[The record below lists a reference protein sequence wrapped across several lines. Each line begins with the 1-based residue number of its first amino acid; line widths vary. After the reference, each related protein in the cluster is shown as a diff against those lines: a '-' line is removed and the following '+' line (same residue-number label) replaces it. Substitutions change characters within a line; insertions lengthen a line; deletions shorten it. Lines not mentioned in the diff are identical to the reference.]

1 MMHQK
6 ILILDFG
13 SQVTQLIA
21 RRIRE
26 AHVFCEVHPCDVTN
40 DWIRDYARDGNLKG
54 IILSG
59 SHASTYEEHD
69 LRAPQLVY
77 ELGIPVLGICYGM
90 FTMAVQLGGIVAPS
104 DKREFGH
111 ADVRAHGHTQLL
123 DGIQDY
129 ANLQGHGMLQVWMSH
144 GDKVTELP
152 PGFKLMASTDSCPIA
167 GMADEKRRFY
177 GVQFHPEVTHTQ
189 RGAAILERFV
199 LDICGTKADW
209 VMRDHITE
217 AVEKIRQQVGDEEVI
232 LGLSGGVDS
241 SVAAALIHRA
251 IGDQLTCVFVDH
263 GLLRLNEGDMV
274 MDMFVGKLQAK
285 VIRVDAAE
293 QFLGHLKGVTDP
305 EAKRKIIGR
314 EFVEVFKAQALV
326 LSSYPAITIEA
337 SDSRA
342 VKGAEIGSRAVKGAA
357 VGSRAV
363 KGATWLAQGTI
374 YPDVIESGGGKG
386 KKAVTIKSHHNVG
399 GLPEQLGL
407 KLLEPLRDLFKDE
420 VRELGVALGL
430 PHDMVYRHP
439 FPGPG
444 LGVRILGEVKKEYAD
459 LLRRADAIFIE
470 ELRNF
475 PFVPSSHPDSL
486 PLPAGE
492 GRGEGIDAPVKTP
505 KNWYEA
511 TSQAFTVFLPVKSVG
526 VMGDG
531 RTYEYVVALR
541 AVQTS
546 DFMTA
551 DWAELPYALLK
562 KVSSRI
568 INEVR
573 GINRVTYDVSSK
585 PPATIEW
592 E

>member
-1 MMHQK
+1 MQHQK

-21 RRIRE
+21 RRVRE
-26 AHVFCEVHPCDVTN
+26 AHVFCEVYPCDVTD
-40 DWIRDYARDGNLKG
+40 DWVRDYAKDSNLKG

-59 SHASTYEEHD
+59 SHASVTED
-69 LRAPQLVY
+69 TTDRAPQAVF
-77 ELGIPVLGICYGM
+77 ELGVPVLGICYGM
-90 FTMAVQLGGIVAPS
+90 QTMAQQLGGKVETGLT
-104 DKREFGH
+104 REFGS
-111 ADVRAHGHTQLL
+111 ADVRARGHTALL
-123 DGIQDY
+123 KDIADY
-129 ANLQGHGMLQVWMSH
+129 TTPEGQGMLDVWMSH
-144 GDKVTELP
+144 GDKVTEMP

-167 GMADEKRRFY
+167 GMADEARHFY
-177 GVQFHPEVTHTQ
+177 AVQFHPEVTHTRQ
-189 RGAAILERFV
+189 GTAILKRFV
-199 LDICGTKADW
+199 LGICGTKPDW
-209 VMRDHITE
+209 VMGDYILE
-217 AVEKIRQQVGDEEVI
+217 AVEKIRQQVRDEEVI

-274 MDMFVGKLQAK
+274 MDMFVGKLHAK
-285 VIRVDAAE
+285 VIRVDAAD
-293 QFLGHLKGVTDP
+293 QFLGHLAGVSEP

-314 EFVEVFKAQALV
+314 EFVEVFKAEAAKLKAANA
-326 LSSYPAITIEA
+326 SS
-337 SDSRA
+337 
-342 VKGAEIGSRAVKGAA
+342 KGAK
-357 VGSRAV
+357 
-363 KGATWLAQGTI
+363 WLAQGTI
-374 YPDVIESGGGKG
+374 YPDVIESGGGKN

-407 KLLEPLRDLFKDE
+407 KLLEPLRELFKDE

-430 PHDMVYRHP
+430 PHGMVYRHP

-470 ELRNF
+470 ELHNF
-475 PFVPSSHPDSL
+475 KDA
-486 PLPAGE
+486 AG
-492 GRGEGIDAPVKTP
+492 KS
-505 KNWYEA
+505 WYDL

-531 RTYEYVVALR
+531 RTYDYVVALR

>member
-1 MMHQK
+1 MQHQK

-21 RRIRE
+21 RRVRE
-26 AHVFCEVHPCDVTN
+26 AHVYCEVHPCDVS
-40 DWIRDYARDGNLKG
+40 DAWVREYAADGSLKG
-54 IILSG
+54 VILSG
-59 SHASTYEEHD
+59 SHASVYEETTD
-69 LRAPQLVY
+69 RAPQAVF
-77 ELGIPVLGICYGM
+77 ELGVPVLGICYGM
-90 FTMAVQLGGIVAPS
+90 QTMAQQLGGKVEGGH
-104 DKREFGH
+104 KREFGY
-111 ADVRAHGHTQLL
+111 AEVRAHGHTALL
-123 DGIQDY
+123 KDIADFTT
-129 ANLQGHGMLQVWMSH
+129 AEGHGMLKVWMSH
-144 GDKVTELP
+144 GDKVAEMP
-152 PGFKLMASTDSCPIA
+152 PGFKLMASTPSCPIA
-167 GMADEKRRFY
+167 GMADEARRFY
-177 GVQFHPEVTHTQ
+177 AVQFHPEVTHTVQ
-189 RGAAILERFV
+189 GRALLDRFV
-199 LDICGTKADW
+199 LGICGVQPDW
-209 VMRDHITE
+209 VMKDHIAE
-217 AVEKIRQQVGDEEVI
+217 AVESIRAQVGDEEVI

-274 MDMFVGKLQAK
+274 MDMFVGKLHAK
-285 VIRVDAAE
+285 VVRVDASE
-293 QFLGHLKGVTDP
+293 LFLRELAGVSDP
-305 EAKRKIIGR
+305 EQKRKIIGR
-314 EFVEVFKAQALV
+314 LFVDVFKA
-326 LSSYPAITIEA
+326 EA
-337 SDSRA
+337 AKLTASGASR
-342 VKGAEIGSRAVKGAA
+342 KE
-357 VGSRAV
+357 
-363 KGATWLAQGTI
+363 KGATFLAQGTI
-374 YPDVIESGGGKG
+374 YPDVIESGGAKS

-470 ELRNF
+470 ELRNH
-475 PFVPSSHPDSL
+475 V
-486 PLPAGE
+486 
-492 GRGEGIDAPVKTP
+492 DAETGKT
-505 KNWYEA
+505 WYDL

-531 RTYEYVVALR
+531 RTYDYVVALR

-562 KVSSRI
+562 KVSGRI

>member
-1 MMHQK
+1 MHDK

-21 RRIRE
+21 RRVRE
-26 AHVFCEVHPCDVTN
+26 AHVYCEIHPNDVSAEF
-40 DWIRDYARDGNLKG
+40 IREFAPKG

-59 SHASTYEEHD
+59 SHASTYEDKE
-69 LRAPQLVY
+69 LRAPDVVFQLGV
-77 ELGIPVLGICYGM
+77 PVLGICYGM
-90 FTMAVQLGGIVAPS
+90 FTMTVQLGGEVEAAHH
-104 DKREFGH
+104 REFGH
-111 ADVRAHGHTQLL
+111 AEVRAHGHTKLF
-123 DGIQDY
+123 DGIEDKSN
-129 ANLQGHGMLQVWMSH
+129 AEGHGLLEVWMSH
-144 GDKVTELP
+144 GDRVTKLP
-152 PGFKLMASTDSCPIA
+152 SGFSLMASTQNCPIA
-167 GMADEKRRFY
+167 GIADEARRFY
-177 GVQFHPEVTHTQ
+177 AVQFHPEVTHTKSG
-189 RGAAILERFV
+189 RKILERFV
-199 LDICGTKADW
+199 LGICGVQPDW
-209 VMRDHITE
+209 VMRDHIAE
-217 AVEKIRQQVGDEEVI
+217 AVEKIRAQVGDEEVI

-263 GLLRLNEGDMV
+263 GLLRLDEGKHV
-274 MDMFVGKLQAK
+274 MEMFAGRLHAK
-285 VIRVDAAE
+285 VVHVDASE
-293 QFLGHLKGVTDP
+293 QFLGQLAGVSDP
-305 EAKRKIIGR
+305 EQKRKIIGR
-314 EFVEVFKAQALV
+314 EFVEVFQA
-326 LSSYPAITIEA
+326 EA
-337 SDSRA
+337 KKL
-342 VKGAEIGSRAVKGAA
+342 KGAK
-357 VGSRAV
+357 
-363 KGATWLAQGTI
+363 WLAQGTI
-374 YPDVIESGGGKG
+374 YPDVIESGGAKT
-386 KKAVTIKSHHNVG
+386 KKATTIKSHHNVG
-399 GLPEQLGL
+399 GLPKTLGL

-430 PHDMVYRHP
+430 PPDMVYRHP

-444 LGVRILGEVKKEYAD
+444 LGVRILGEVRRDFAD

-470 ELRNF
+470 ELRSTF
-475 PFVPSSHPDSL
+475 DEATGKS
-486 PLPAGE
+486 
-492 GRGEGIDAPVKTP
+492 
-505 KNWYEA
+505 WYDL
-511 TSQAFTVFLPVKSVG
+511 TSQAFGVFLPVKSVG

>member
-1 MMHQK
+1 MQHQK

-26 AHVFCEVHPCDVTN
+26 AHVFCEVHPCDVTS
-40 DWIRDYARDGNLKG
+40 DWVREYAKDGNLKG

-59 SHASTYEEHD
+59 SHASLWEDET
-69 LRAPQLVY
+69 LRAPDAVF
-77 ELGIPVLGICYGM
+77 ELGLPVLGICFGM
-90 FTMAVQLGGIVAPS
+90 YAIAHALGGKVEGGH
-104 DKREFGH
+104 KREFGY
-111 ADVRAHGHTQLL
+111 AEVRARGHTRLF

-129 ANLQGHGMLQVWMSH
+129 TTPEGHGMLHVWMSH
-144 GDKVTELP
+144 GDNVTEMP

-167 GMADEKRRFY
+167 GMADEERKY
-177 GVQFHPEVTHTQ
+177 YAVQFHPEVTHTTQ
-189 RGAAILERFV
+189 GKAILERFV
-199 LDICGTKADW
+199 LDICGTRPDW
-209 VMRDHITE
+209 VMGDYISE
-217 AVEKIRQQVGDEEVI
+217 AVEKIRQQVGKEEVI

-274 MDMFVGKLQAK
+274 MDMFVGKLHAK
-285 VIRVDAAE
+285 VIRVDAAD
-293 QFLGHLKGVTDP
+293 QFLGHLKGVSEP

-314 EFVEVFKAQALV
+314 EFVEVFK
-326 LSSYPAITIEA
+326 SEA
-337 SDSRA
+337 GKLKNDQSRHVA
-342 VKGAEIGSRAVKGAA
+342 
-357 VGSRAV
+357 
-363 KGATWLAQGTI
+363 WLAQGTI
-374 YPDVIESGGGKG
+374 YPDVIESGGAKS

-407 KLLEPLRDLFKDE
+407 KLLEPLRELFKDE

-475 PFVPSSHPDSL
+475 
-486 PLPAGE
+486 
-492 GRGEGIDAPVKTP
+492 RDAETGKS
-505 KNWYEA
+505 WYDL

-531 RTYEYVVALR
+531 RTYDYVVALR

-562 KVSSRI
+562 KVSGRI

>member
-1 MMHQK
+1 MHQK

-21 RRIRE
+21 RRVRE
-26 AHVFCEVHPCDVTN
+26 AHVFCEVHPCDVTD
-40 DWIRDYARDGNLKG
+40 DWVRNYARDGSLKG

-59 SHASTYEEHD
+59 SHASTYEEPD
-69 LRAPQLVY
+69 LRAPKVVF

-104 DKREFGH
+104 HVREFGH
-111 ADVRAHGHTQLL
+111 ADVQAHGHTALL

-129 ANLQGHGMLQVWMSH
+129 VNEGESMLQVWMSH

-152 PGFKLMASTDSCPIA
+152 SGFKLMASTPSCPIA
-167 GMADEKRRFY
+167 GMADEARKFY
-177 GVQFHPEVTHTQ
+177 ALQFHPEVTHTK

-199 LDICGTKADW
+199 LDICNTRPDW
-209 VMRDHITE
+209 IMGDYIAE
-217 AVEKIRQQVGDEEVI
+217 AVAKIRAQVGDEEVI

-274 MDMFVGKLQAK
+274 MDMFVGKLHAK
-285 VIRVDAAE
+285 VVRVDAEA
-293 QFLGHLKGVTDP
+293 QFLGHLAGVSDP

-314 EFVEVFKAQALV
+314 EFVEVFKAEAAKLKNDQARHV
-326 LSSYPAITIEA
+326 A
-337 SDSRA
+337 
-342 VKGAEIGSRAVKGAA
+342 
-357 VGSRAV
+357 
-363 KGATWLAQGTI
+363 WLAQGTI
-374 YPDVIESGGGKG
+374 YPDVIESGGAKS

-407 KLLEPLRDLFKDE
+407 KLLEPLRELFKDE

-430 PHDMVYRHP
+430 PYHMVYRHP

-475 PFVPSSHPDSL
+475 VDDET
-486 PLPAGE
+486 G
-492 GRGEGIDAPVKTP
+492 KT
-505 KNWYEA
+505 WYDL

-531 RTYEYVVALR
+531 RTYDYVVALR

>member
-1 MMHQK
+1 MQHQK

-21 RRIRE
+21 RRVRE
-26 AHVFCEVHPCDVTN
+26 AHVYCEVHPCDVTS
-40 DWIRDYARDGNLKG
+40 DWLRDYAKDGSLSG

-59 SHASTYEEHD
+59 SHASVYEELTD
-69 LRAPQLVY
+69 KAPDAVFT
-77 ELGIPVLGICYGM
+77 LGLPVLGICYGM
-90 FTMAVQLGGIVAPS
+90 QAMAHQLGGKVEGGH
-104 DKREFGH
+104 KREFGH
-111 ADVRAHGHTQLL
+111 AAVRARGHTALL
-123 DGIQDY
+123 KDIADFTTPEG
-129 ANLQGHGMLQVWMSH
+129 GGMLNVWMSH

-167 GMADEKRRFY
+167 GMADEARKFY
-177 GVQFHPEVTHTQ
+177 AVQFHPEVTHTAQ
-189 RGAAILERFV
+189 GHAILHRFV
-199 LDICGTKADW
+199 LGICGVQADW

-217 AVEKIRQQVGDEEVI
+217 AVELIRKQVGDEEVI

-274 MDMFVGKLQAK
+274 MDMFVGKLHAK
-285 VIRVDAAE
+285 VIRVDAEA
-293 QFLGHLKGVTDP
+293 QFLGHLAGVSDP

-314 EFVEVFKAQALV
+314 EFVEVFKAQAAV
-326 LSSYPAITIEA
+326 LTAQAATKNGANGRI
-337 SDSRA
+337 
-342 VKGAEIGSRAVKGAA
+342 VKGAK
-357 VGSRAV
+357 
-363 KGATWLAQGTI
+363 WLAQGTI
-374 YPDVIESGGGKG
+374 YPDVIESGAAKS

-459 LLRRADAIFIE
+459 LLRKADAIFIE

-475 PFVPSSHPDSL
+475 KDE
-486 PLPAGE
+486 ATG
-492 GRGEGIDAPVKTP
+492 
-505 KNWYEA
+505 KNWYDL

-531 RTYEYVVALR
+531 RTYDYVVALR
-541 AVQTS
+541 AVVTS

-562 KVSSRI
+562 KVSGRI

>member
-1 MMHQK
+1 MHDK

-21 RRIRE
+21 RRVRE
-26 AHVFCEVHPCDVTN
+26 AHVYCEIHPNDVS
-40 DWIRDYARDGNLKG
+40 DAFIRDFAPRG

-59 SHASTYEEHD
+59 SHASTYEDHQ
-69 LRAPQLVY
+69 LRAPQAVWD
-77 ELGIPVLGICYGM
+77 LGVPVLGICYGM
-90 FTMAVQLGGIVAPS
+90 QTMAVQLGGTVQWS
-104 DKREFGH
+104 DHREFGY
-111 ADVRAHGHTQLL
+111 AEVRARGHTRLF
-123 DGIQDY
+123 DGIEDFRT
-129 ANLQGHGMLQVWMSH
+129 AEGHGMLKVWMSH

-152 PGFKLMASTDSCPIA
+152 PGFKLMASTPSCPIA
-167 GMADEKRRFY
+167 GMADEARGY
-177 GVQFHPEVTHTQ
+177 YAVQFHPEVTHTLQ
-189 RGAAILERFV
+189 GRAMIERFV
-199 LDICGTKADW
+199 LGICATKPDW
-209 VMRDHITE
+209 IMRDHIAE
-217 AVEKIRQQVGDEEVI
+217 AVALIREQVGDEEVI

-274 MDMFVGKLQAK
+274 MDMFAGKLHAK
-285 VIRVDAAE
+285 VVRVDASE
-293 QFLGHLKGVTDP
+293 LFLRELAGVSDP
-305 EAKRKIIGR
+305 EAKRKVIGR
-314 EFVEVFKAQALV
+314 LFVDVFKA
-326 LSSYPAITIEA
+326 EA
-337 SDSRA
+337 ARLKAGGDGHR
-342 VKGAEIGSRAVKGAA
+342 
-357 VGSRAV
+357 
-363 KGATWLAQGTI
+363 GATFLAQGTI
-374 YPDVIESGGGKG
+374 YPDVIESGGAKT
-386 KKAVTIKSHHNVG
+386 KKATTIKSHHNVG

-430 PHDMVYRHP
+430 PHEMVYRHP

-444 LGVRILGEVKKEYAD
+444 LGVRILGEVRHEYAE
-459 LLRRADAIFIE
+459 LLRRADAIFID
-470 ELRNF
+470 ELRATI
-475 PFVPSSHPDSL
+475 D
-486 PLPAGE
+486 PAD
-492 GRGEGIDAPVKTP
+492 GRS
-505 KNWYEA
+505 WYDK
-511 TSQAFTVFLPVKSVG
+511 TSQAFAVFLPVKSVG

-531 RTYEYVVALR
+531 RTYDYVVALR

-562 KVSSRI
+562 KVSGRI

>member
-1 MMHQK
+1 LIQCIALFETIFDSQLSMQHSK

-21 RRIRE
+21 RRVRE
-26 AHVFCEVHPCDVTN
+26 AHVFCEVHPCDVSS
-40 DWIRDYARDGNLKG
+40 DWVRDYAKDGSLKG

-59 SHASTYEEHD
+59 SHASVYEVD
-69 LRAPQLVY
+69 DRAPDAVF
-77 ELGIPVLGICYGM
+77 ELGLPVLGICYGM
-90 FTMAVQLGGIVAPS
+90 QTMAEQLGGKVEAGTT
-104 DKREFGH
+104 REFGY
-111 ADVRAHGHTQLL
+111 AEVRAHGHTDLL
-123 DGIQDY
+123 NGIEDF
-129 ANLQGHGMLQVWMSH
+129 ATADGHGMLKVWMSH
-144 GDKVTELP
+144 GDKVTQLP
-152 PGFKLMASTDSCPIA
+152 EGFKVMASTPACPIA
-167 GMADEKRRFY
+167 GMADEARRFY
-177 GVQFHPEVTHTQ
+177 AVQFHPEVTHTVQ
-189 RGAAILERFV
+189 GQALLNRFV
-199 LDICGTKADW
+199 LDICKASPDW
-209 VMRDHITE
+209 IMGDYIEE
-217 AVEKIRQQVGDEEVI
+217 AVAKIREQVGDEEVI

-274 MDMFVGKLQAK
+274 MEMFEGKLHAR
-285 VIRVDAAE
+285 VIRVNASDL
-293 QFLGHLKGVTDP
+293 FLGKLAGVSEP
-305 EAKRKIIGR
+305 EQKRKIIGGL
-314 EFVEVFKAQALV
+314 FVDVFKD
-326 LSSYPAITIEA
+326 EA
-337 SDSRA
+337 A
-342 VKGAEIGSRAVKGAA
+342 KLKAGTGGHKGASF
-357 VGSRAV
+357 
-363 KGATWLAQGTI
+363 LAQGTI
-374 YPDVIESGGGKG
+374 YPDVIESGGAKS

-407 KLLEPLRDLFKDE
+407 KLLEPLRELFKDE

-430 PHDMVYRHP
+430 PREMVYRHP

-475 PFVPSSHPDSL
+475 KDDKGTS
-486 PLPAGE
+486 
-492 GRGEGIDAPVKTP
+492 
-505 KNWYEA
+505 WYDL

-531 RTYEYVVALR
+531 RTYDYVVALR

-562 KVSSRI
+562 KVSGRI

>member
-1 MMHQK
+1 MQHQK

-26 AHVFCEVHPCDVTN
+26 AHVFCEVHPCDVTD
-40 DWIRDYARDGNLKG
+40 DWVRAYAKDGSLKG
-54 IILSG
+54 VILSG
-59 SHASTYEEHD
+59 SHASLWEDES
-69 LRAPQLVY
+69 LRAPKAVF
-77 ELGIPVLGICYGM
+77 ELGIPLLGICFGM
-90 FTMAVQLGGIVAPS
+90 YAIAEALGGTVEGGH
-104 DKREFGH
+104 KREFGH
-111 ADVRAHGHTQLL
+111 AELRAHGHTALL
-123 DGIQDY
+123 DGIADY
-129 ANLQGHGMLQVWMSH
+129 TTPEGHGMLHVWMSH
-144 GDKVTELP
+144 GDNVTAMP
-152 PGFKLMASTDSCPIA
+152 PGFKLMASTSSCAIA
-167 GMADEKRRFY
+167 GMADEARKIY
-177 GVQFHPEVTHTQ
+177 AVQFHPEVTHTTQ
-189 RGAAILERFV
+189 GQAILNRFV
-199 LDICGTKADW
+199 LDICGTRPDW
-209 VMRDHITE
+209 VMGDYISE

-274 MDMFVGKLQAK
+274 MDMFVGKLHAK
-285 VIRVDAAE
+285 VIRVDAAA
-293 QFLGHLKGVTDP
+293 QFLGHLACVSEP

-314 EFVEVFKAQALV
+314 EFVEVFKA
-326 LSSYPAITIEA
+326 EA
-337 SDSRA
+337 ARLKAGDGGHQ
-342 VKGAEIGSRAVKGAA
+342 GAK
-357 VGSRAV
+357 
-363 KGATWLAQGTI
+363 WLAQGTI
-374 YPDVIESGGGKG
+374 YPDVIESGGAKS
-386 KKAVTIKSHHNVG
+386 KKAVVIKSHHNVG

-407 KLLEPLRDLFKDE
+407 KLLEPLRELFKDE

-459 LLRRADAIFIE
+459 LLRQADAIFIE

-475 PFVPSSHPDSL
+475 PFVPNLSPASL
-486 PLPAGE
+486 PLPLGE
-492 GRGEGIDAPVKTP
+492 GRGEGLPVPTPTKAP

-531 RTYEYVVALR
+531 RTYDYVVALR

>member
-1 MMHQK
+1 MQHQK

-21 RRIRE
+21 RRVRE
-26 AHVFCEVHPCDVTN
+26 AHVYCEVHPCDVS
-40 DWIRDYARDGNLKG
+40 DEWVRQYAADGSLKG
-54 IILSG
+54 VILSG
-59 SHASTYEEHD
+59 SHASVYEETTD
-69 LRAPQLVY
+69 KAPQAVF
-77 ELGIPVLGICYGM
+77 ELGVPVLGICYGM
-90 FTMAVQLGGIVAPS
+90 QTMAQQLGGKVEGGH
-104 DKREFGH
+104 KREFGY
-111 ADVRAHGHTQLL
+111 AEVRAHGHTALL
-123 DGIQDY
+123 KDIADFTT
-129 ANLQGHGMLQVWMSH
+129 AEGHGMLKVWMSH
-144 GDKVTELP
+144 GDKVAEMP
-152 PGFKLMASTDSCPIA
+152 PGFKLMASTPSCPIA
-167 GMADEKRRFY
+167 GMADEARRFY
-177 GVQFHPEVTHTQ
+177 AVQFHPEVTHTVQ
-189 RGAAILERFV
+189 GRALLERFV
-199 LDICGTKADW
+199 LSICSVQPDW
-209 VMRDHITE
+209 VMKDHIAE
-217 AVEKIRQQVGDEEVI
+217 AVESIRAQVGDEEVI

-274 MDMFVGKLQAK
+274 MDMFEGKLHAK
-285 VIRVDAAE
+285 VIRVDASDL
-293 QFLGHLKGVTDP
+293 FLSNLAGVSDP
-305 EAKRKIIGR
+305 EQKRKIIGGL
-314 EFVEVFKAQALV
+314 FVDVFKA
-326 LSSYPAITIEA
+326 EA
-337 SDSRA
+337 A
-342 VKGAEIGSRAVKGAA
+342 KLKAGTGGH
-357 VGSRAV
+357 
-363 KGATWLAQGTI
+363 KGATFLAQGTI
-374 YPDVIESGGGKG
+374 YPDVIESGGAKS

-430 PHDMVYRHP
+430 PPEMVYRHP

-475 PFVPSSHPDSL
+475 TDE
-486 PLPAGE
+486 ATG
-492 GRGEGIDAPVKTP
+492 KT
-505 KNWYEA
+505 WYDL

-531 RTYEYVVALR
+531 RTYDYVVALR

-551 DWAELPYALLK
+551 DWAELPYTLLK
-562 KVSSRI
+562 KVSGRI